1 MGWRG
6 LFYVFGLLGLPLLA
20 VWLAVVPPQT
30 PRAPAAGQAAPPKLS
45 SLHMMSKSA
54 TWAIIVV
61 NFVNHWGQTPASS
74 SPLHTTF
81 ALELQKR
88 CHKKMWRV

>member
-1 MGWRG
+1 MSACCHAGNLAGLALAPILLHTIGWRG

-30 PRAPAAGQAAPPKLS
+30 PRALAAGQAAPPKLS
-45 SLHMMSKSA
+45 SLQMMSKSA

-61 NFVNHWGQTPASS
+61 NFVNHWG
-74 SPLHTTF
+74 
-81 ALELQKR
+81 
-88 CHKKMWRV
+88 